1 MKPLRIADQNVR
13 HSEAICEVGENW
25 QRTTGGPPA
34 QEPGMGDRGIIL
46 IVTGVSGSKKSTVAM
61 NLAQQLGWA
70 FKSPIAVS
78 LETSVITFYADAA
91 RRTETGLAGWACW
104 IRTGESVGELSD

>member
-1 MKPLRIADQNVR
+1 
-13 HSEAICEVGENW
+13 
-25 QRTTGGPPA
+25 
-34 QEPGMGDRGIIL
+34 MGDRGIIL
-46 IVTGVSGSKKSTVAM
+46 IVTGVSGSGKTTVAM

-91 RRTETGLAGWACW
+91 RRTETGLAGWGGET
-104 IRTGESVGELSD
+104 RTRIYVCERCI